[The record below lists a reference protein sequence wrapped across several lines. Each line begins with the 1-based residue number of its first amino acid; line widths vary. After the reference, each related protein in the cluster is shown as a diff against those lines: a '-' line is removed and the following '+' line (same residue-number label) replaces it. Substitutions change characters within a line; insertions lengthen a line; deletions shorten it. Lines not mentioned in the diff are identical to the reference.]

1 MKAIRSVKHM
11 LLQLTGKQ
19 LMIPVA
25 LFIILATIFFVLTE
39 PALIRTLH
47 EYLQYRVDPYLFLVL
62 MLFLPIIGAPLSAF
76 LVLVGMKFGIP
87 KGLFFTAL
95 LMLIHMAI
103 TYFLVHSFLQNRIL
117 KLLKKL
123 NLPDSFERKVASRWH
138 LFFFM
143 LVPGLPYAI
152 KNFSLA
158 LSGLPLGPYLM
169 INWLAQ
175 FGLSVP
181 FIITGTA
188 IIDLNPV
195 IIASAVLLL
204 IIVFLMQ
211 RYAKRKYRTIKA
223 NRANGK

>member
-1 MKAIRSVKHM
+1 
-11 LLQLTGKQ
+11 
-19 LMIPVA
+19 MIPVA
-25 LFIILATIFFVLTE
+25 LFIILATIFCVLTE
-39 PALIRTLH
+39 PALIRNLH

-62 MLFLPIIGAPLSAF
+62 MLVLPIIGAPLSAF

-103 TYFLVHSFLQNRIL
+103 TYFLVHSFLRNWIL

-123 NLPDSFERKVASRWH
+123 NPPDSFERKVASRWH

-152 KNFSLA
+152 KNFLLA

-211 RYAKRKYRTIKA
+211 RYAKRKYRTVKA

>member
-1 MKAIRSVKHM
+1 M
-11 LLQLTGKQ
+11 LLQLSGKQ
-19 LMIPVA
+19 LMIPVV
-25 LFIILATIFFVLTE
+25 LFIILAAIFSVLTE
-39 PALIRTLH
+39 PALIGNLH
-47 EYLQYRVDPYLFLVL
+47 EYLQYRVDPFLFLLL
-62 MLFLPIIGAPLSAF
+62 MLILPILGVPFSAF
-76 LVLVGMKFGIP
+76 LVLVGMKFGLP
-87 KGLFFTAL
+87 RGLFFTAL

-103 TYFLVHSFLQNRIL
+103 TYFLVHSFLRNWIL

-123 NLPDSFERKVASRWH
+123 NLPDSFERKIASRWH

-152 KNFSLA
+152 KNFLLA

-188 IIDLNPV
+188 IIELNPV
-195 IIASAVLLL
+195 IISSAVLLL
-204 IIVFLMQ
+204 IMVLLIQ
-211 RYAKRKYRTIKA
+211 SYAKRKYRTVKA
-223 NRANGK
+223 NQANGK